1 MPRVTVELPGALSNV
16 LRCGRT
22 LLVEATTLRGALD
35 AAIALHP
42 PLAGHLFDETG
53 GLRPHV
59 LCFLNET
66 NSRWLSSLAVPL
78 AEGDVI
84 TILQAVSG
92 GRERPADVPSTVN
105 EKGQPTR
112 PRPI

>member
-1 MPRVTVELPGALSNV
+1 MPRVTMELPGTVSSV
-16 LRCGRT
+16 LGSGRT
-22 LLVEATTLRGALD
+22 LALEATTLRGAID

-42 PLAGHLFDETG
+42 PLAGYLFDETG

-66 NSRWLSSLAVPL
+66 NSRWLPGLAVPVT
-78 AEGDVI
+78 EGDVI

-92 GRERPADVPSTVN
+92 G
-105 EKGQPTR
+105 
-112 PRPI
+112 